1 MDRIVQVL
9 GIRSI
14 DGKGNLIS
22 QVQTSCQITLCRC
35 IRNSL
40 GLFQDLFWKFGD
52 NVHRL
57 QHFQYI
63 NAWIIDMTDH
73 IDQTSHE
80 EIVFL
85 SRIFVN
91 SDLEHLCTIQN
102 HGWFFNINRLAD
114 FLIFRTN
121 IARIL
126 GFFLIQNQLAYC
138 CRQTVLQNIDNLSLS

>member
-1 MDRIVQVL
+1 MDSIIQVL

-14 DGKGNLIS
+14 DGEGNLIT
-22 QVQTSCQITLCRC
+22 QVQTPCQITVCRC
-35 IRNSL
+35 IWNSL
-40 GLFQDLFWKFGD
+40 GLFQDLFWKLRD
-52 NVHRL
+52 DVHRL

-63 NAWIIDMTDH
+63 DTWIVDMTDH

-85 SRIFVN
+85 GWIFVN
-91 SDLEHLCTIQN
+91 RDLEYLCAIQN
-102 HGWFFNINRLAD
+102 HGWLFDINRLAD

-126 GFFLIQNQLAYC
+126 GFFLIQNQLANC
-138 CRQTVLQNIDNLSLS
+138 

>member
-1 MDRIVQVL
+1 MDAQLKVTIFQPLDMDSIVQVL
-9 GIRSI
+9 GICSI
-14 DGKGNLIS
+14 DGEGYLFT

-52 NVHRL
+52 NVHGL

-63 NAWIIDMTDH
+63 NTWVVDMANH
-73 IDQTSHE
+73 INQTSHE

-85 SRIFVN
+85 GWIFFN
-91 SDLEHLCTIQN
+91 SNLEHFCAIQN
-102 HGWFFNINRLAD
+102 HGWFFDINWLAD
-114 FLIFRTN
+114 FLIFRAD

-126 GFFLIQNQLAYC
+126 RLFLIQNQLANC
-138 CRQTVLQNIDNLSLS
+138 